1 MPSVKRVFGNKRGR
15 GTILV
20 SALLLL
26 TIFITIFT
34 VTPNNVSAIATSPP
48 LGAASTFAVLG
59 AVGVSEN
66 TLGSAIKGDVGNP
79 SGTSITGITCAEV
92 TGNIYESDAGST
104 LPCAITNAALLT
116 SAYNY
121 VVAAYGALDQPCD
134 VTYPGTPDLAG
145 SNLVAGV
152 YCAPAGG
159 FALSGTL
166 TLVGSGV
173 WIFKSSSG
181 LTTTTTGNVV
191 GGDPCNVWW
200 RVPSSAT
207 LGSGTELTGNILALA
222 SITLNTGATLNGK
235 ALVQTG
241 AVTLN
246 DNKVTTSNCALVT
259 TVTTTIVSTITTVIS
274 GTTTTI
280 VTTIITPIVLLLPP
294 TPKAVVAP
302 VAVGGVMLPSVG
314 LTVLLPWAIA
324 LSMIGVLSVEAFRVK
339 RRAKQR

>member
-1 MPSVKRVFGNKRGR
+1 MMNRKNGRV
-15 GTILV
+15 TIFV

-222 SITLNTGATLNGK
+222 SITLVHGATLNGK

-241 AVTLN
+241 AVTLDAN
-246 DNKVTTSNCALVT
+246 HVTASNCPLAT
-259 TVTTTIVSTITTVIS
+259 TITTTITTTIAGIV
-274 GTTTTI
+274 TTI
-280 VTTIITPIVLLLPP
+280 VTTIVLFFPP
-294 TPKAVVAP
+294 TPKVVAP
-302 VAVGGVMLPSVG
+302 VPVGGVMLPSVG
-314 LTVLLPWAIA
+314 FSALLPWVIA
-324 LSMIGVLSVEAFRVK
+324 LSLLGVLSVEAFTIK
-339 RRAKQR
+339 RRAKRR